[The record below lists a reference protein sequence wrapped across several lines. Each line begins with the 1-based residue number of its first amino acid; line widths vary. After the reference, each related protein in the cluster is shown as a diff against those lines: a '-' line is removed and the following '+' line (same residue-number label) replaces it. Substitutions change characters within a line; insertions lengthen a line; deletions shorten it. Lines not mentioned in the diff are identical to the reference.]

1 MDEALQ
7 LLSDNYDALANLTVY
22 VLDTSLALT
31 APLLQLFLN
40 FLAS

>member
-1 MDEALQ
+1 MDQALQ
-7 LLSDNYDALANLTVY
+7 ILSDNYDAIADLTVY

-31 APLLQLFLN
+31 APLLQLFFN